1 VEGARRARRR
11 AVELREKG
19 RSPGSAT
26 GAAGKFGSRVQN
38 RSHTSLRTNHQI
50 HQAVGFDV
58 SGELGFSQQVPNTLG
73 FSMLQPVRAGL
84 STPSPTHF
92 GVEQRAWVRHPD
104 PTNGPYQL
112 IDAETEYG
120 WWASVRDVSLGGLAM
135 VLSQRLSPG
144 TRLIIDKPLRPGK
157 PWHALSVR
165 VVHATACAEG
175 WLLGCEFAHPL
186 SEADLEALL
195 QPAEQGTPGLQP
207 MRFLSF
213 DVPAGAE
220 R

>member
-1 VEGARRARRR
+1 MLRKALANLT
-11 AVELREKG
+11 EL
-19 RSPGSAT
+19 SPP
-26 GAAGKFGSRVQN
+26 F
-38 RSHTSLRTNHQI
+38 
-50 HQAVGFDV
+50 
-58 SGELGFSQQVPNTLG
+58 
-73 FSMLQPVRAGL
+73 PVA
-84 STPSPTHF
+84 
-92 GVEQRAWVRHPD
+92 EQRAWVRHPD
-104 PTNGPYQL
+104 PTNSPYQL

-120 WWASVRDVSLGGLAM
+120 WWASVRDVSLGGLAI

-186 SEADLEALL
+186 SDEDLEALL
-195 QPAEQGTPGLQP
+195 QPAERGTPGLSP

-213 DVPAGAE
+213 DKPAGPE
-220 R
+220 S